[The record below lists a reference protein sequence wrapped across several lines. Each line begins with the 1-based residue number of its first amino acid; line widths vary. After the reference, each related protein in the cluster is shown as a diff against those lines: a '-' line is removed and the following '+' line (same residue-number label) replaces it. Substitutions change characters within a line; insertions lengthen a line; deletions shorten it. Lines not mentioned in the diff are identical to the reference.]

1 MALSQMETEE
11 PAMIPALTYRNVYV
25 VSNLQHQI
33 WMLISLVEVIIVV
46 GVSERVHVL
55 GVYVWVGGWVE
66 HLCMNARGVHST
78 ALWN

>member
-1 MALSQMETEE
+1 
-11 PAMIPALTYRNVYV
+11 
-25 VSNLQHQI
+25 
-33 WMLISLVEVIIVV
+33 MLISLVEVIIVV

-78 ALWN
+78 AL